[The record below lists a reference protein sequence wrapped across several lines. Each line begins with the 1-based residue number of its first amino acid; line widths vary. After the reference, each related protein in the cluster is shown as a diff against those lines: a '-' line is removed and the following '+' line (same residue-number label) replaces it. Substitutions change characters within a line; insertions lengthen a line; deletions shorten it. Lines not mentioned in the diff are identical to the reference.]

1 MKASDAIAEI
11 LSESGVKVVFGFQGG
26 SVTHIVDSI
35 ASHKSL
41 EYIQNYNE
49 QGSGFS
55 ADAYARIA
63 EEGLG
68 VAVGT
73 NGPGATNLVTPI
85 ANAYCDSVPVLFIT
99 GQVHTFAMKND
110 CDVRQESFQEID
122 ILPIVRPI
130 TKYCSTV
137 MEASALTDELRK
149 AIQIARS
156 GRPGP
161 VLIDVPID
169 VQGEDIDFPPI
180 DSPNRTSFNGRD
192 CGERLS
198 QQLNLAEI
206 VRMIDVAERPLIL
219 AGGGI
224 RIAGAEDE
232 LLAFAKQ
239 TNIPVVVSLQGLDCF
254 PHGDEHFVGFIGSY
268 GNRYANIAIQESDL
282 LIVLGSR
289 LDMRQTGKRCDLFAP
304 RAKIVHVDIDDS
316 ELNHR
321 IAEDL
326 GINCDLAEFLTEI
339 NGCSFQDAPRRN
351 AWISRLQSLK
361 SLFSDTSENEATE
374 EVNPN
379 LFIHEISEL
388 LNGDTIVCSDVGQ
401 NQMWVA
407 QSFRGQHCS
416 LRILNSGG
424 LGAMG
429 YSVPAGIGAYFA
441 DPKANVLCITGDGG
455 LQMNLQELE
464 VIGDRNLPVK
474 VIVMNNRSLGM
485 IRDVHFK
492 YYDKRCVG
500 SKEGFSQPNFELLSA
515 AFGLDYMRVCKGYSL
530 PNVAEA
536 LNANRPALI
545 DVRLDDYTRVLP
557 ELLGPDSLD
566 RQVPYRDIPASD
578 M

>member
-11 LSESGVKVVFGFQGG
+11 LSECGARVVFGFQGG
-26 SVTHIVDSI
+26 SVTHIIDSI
-35 ASHKSL
+35 ANHENL
-41 EYIQNYNE
+41 EYVQNYNE

-63 EEGLG
+63 EERLG

-110 CDVRQESFQEID
+110 HAVRQESFQEID

-130 TKYCSTV
+130 TKYCSTI
-137 MEASALTDELRK
+137 MKASELVDELRK

-161 VLIDVPID
+161 VLVDVPVD
-169 VQGEDIDFPPI
+169 VQGENIDFAPA
-180 DSPNRTSFNGRD
+180 DSSDCACNSEQHNETSSLQFD
-192 CGERLS
+192 YS
-198 QQLNLAEI
+198 EI
-206 VRMIDVAERPLIL
+206 VQMINTSKRPLIL

-224 RIAGAEDE
+224 RIAGAENE
-232 LLAFAKQ
+232 LVSFVKKS
-239 TNIPVVVSLQGLDCF
+239 NIPVVVSLQGLDSF
-254 PHGDEHFVGFIGSY
+254 PHDDERFVGFIGTY

-304 RAKIVHVDIDDS
+304 EAKIVHVDIDDS

-326 GINCDLAEFLTEI
+326 GIKCDLADFLSNI
-339 NGCSFQDAPRRN
+339 NRCSFQDISCRE
-351 AWISRLQSLK
+351 AWLSRLQNLK
-361 SLFSDTSENEATE
+361 SLFPDTLENDVTE
-374 EVNPN
+374 GVNPN
-379 LFIHEISEL
+379 SFIHEISGL
-388 LNGDTIVCSDVGQ
+388 IDGDTIVCSDVGQ

-407 QSFRGQHCS
+407 QSFRGKHS
-416 LRILNSGG
+416 GLRILNSGG

-441 DPKANVLCITGDGG
+441 DQKASVLSITGDGG

-464 VIGDRNLPVK
+464 VIGDRSLPIK
-474 VIVMNNRSLGM
+474 VIVMNNNSLGM
-485 IRDVHFK
+485 IRDIHFK
-492 YYDKRCVG
+492 YYDNRCVG
-500 SKEGFSQPNFELLSA
+500 SKEGFSQPNLELLSA
-515 AFGLDYMRVCKGYSL
+515 AFGLDYLRVCKDYSL
-530 PNVAEA
+530 LSIVEA
-536 LNANRPALI
+536 LKSNHPVLI
-545 DVRLDDYTRVLP
+545 DVQLDDQTRVLP
-557 ELLGPDSLD
+557 ELMGSDSLD
-566 RQVPYRDIPASD
+566 RQVPYKDIPASII
-578 M
+578 